1 MLRSVQVTFRSAIAL
16 VLVLLIGAA
25 LFATRA
31 SAQANLPLASITVQ
45 VQTFGKPRADVPA
58 TIVVH
63 SESLDSDLS
72 TVVEGPTNTVFPNLP
87 PGPYNVRV
95 SSAQLSPAQLDL
107 TLSPGQS
114 IELSLILDHVFPLML
129 EPRHG
134 DASAAVLTGE
144 LPVPSFVTTLD
155 SFMPDLRKP
164 LVTPSSLSPC
174 SLDQVLPHVSVH
186 AREFV
191 DNVNR
196 ITATEMLELERW
208 RSNGKLEGSS
218 HHKVVYV
225 ANIELLDARYLSVDE
240 YREGAGV
247 PSGFIKA
254 VGSPSLVLIFHPLHV
269 NEFAISCKGL
279 GSWSGTPAYL
289 LEFQQRADRPN
300 TMSAFATSK
309 GDYNVNLK
317 GIAWVDATTFQVIH
331 LETDLV
337 NPIPDLLLDSEH
349 QSLNYGPVAFSKRN
363 ISLWLPQSVD
373 ISVHLGNKQFSAR
386 HYYSDYQLF
395 TVDTGQKIS
404 KPKEGSN

>member
-1 MLRSVQVTFRSAIAL
+1 MFRSTITLLLAL
-16 VLVLLIGAA
+16 LFAAA
-25 LFATRA
+25 LFAARV
-31 SAQANLPLASITVQ
+31 SAQSNPPLASITVQ
-45 VQTFGKPRADVPA
+45 VQTFGRPRADAPA

-63 SESLDSDLS
+63 SEGLDSDLS
-72 TVVEGPTNTVFPNLP
+72 TVVDGPTNTVFPNLP
-87 PGPYNVRV
+87 PGPYYVRV

-107 TLSPGQS
+107 TLSAGQS
-114 IELSLILDHVFPLML
+114 MELSLILDHVFPLML
-129 EPRHG
+129 ETRHG
-134 DASAAVLTGE
+134 DPFAAAWNGE
-144 LPVPSFVTTLD
+144 LPVPGYATTLD

-164 LVTPSSLSPC
+164 IIVTSSSLSAC
-174 SLDQVLPHVSVH
+174 SLDQVLPHVSLH

-196 ITATEMLELERW
+196 ITATEILELERW
-208 RSNGKLEGSS
+208 RSNGKLEGSA
-218 HHKVVYV
+218 HHKVIYV
-225 ANIELLDARYLSVDE
+225 ADIELQDSRYLSVDE
-240 YREGAGV
+240 YREGQGI
-247 PSGFIKA
+247 PDGFIKA

-279 GSWSGTPAYL
+279 GSWNGTPAYL

-317 GIAWVDATTFQVIH
+317 GTAWVDAKTFQVVH
-331 LETDLV
+331 LETDLL

-349 QSLNYGPVAFSKRN
+349 QSLNYGPVNFAQRD

-386 HYYSDYQLF
+386 HHYSGYQLF
-395 TVDTGQKIS
+395 SVDTGQKIH
-404 KPKEGSN
+404 KPKENSN